1 MSKPLQ
7 PLHFVPFEQA
17 ELAKVASV
25 IDKLVMAREYQ
36 DAFRAAHNYGYP
48 ATKQQYEAFK
58 KFNHHEGYLIKMD
71 GAILDVFTQDAIA
84 QQFIDEKGNSL

>member
-7 PLHFVPFEQA
+7 PLRFVPFEETQ
-17 ELAKVASV
+17 LAKVASV

-36 DAFRAAHNYGYP
+36 DMFRAAHSYRYP
-48 ATKQQYEAFK
+48 AIKGQYEALK
-58 KFNHHEGYLIKMD
+58 KFNHHEVYLIKMD
-71 GAILDVFTQDAIA
+71 GTILDVFKQDIIA